1 MKKILATALILG
13 TLLLVTAQPV
23 SAQEEAPATAG
34 LAKSPLTLGF
44 LLGLSL
50 GRISGL
56 ASPPWGYRTALMGGG
71 FLNIPFGRVFSL
83 EPQLYFAQK
92 GAQYSEDVG
101 TGDFQTSINISVIEL
116 PVLFRI
122 TIPLGPD
129 AITRPRFF
137 GGPFVSYLTRA
148 VLKQIYTDFYG
159 SEASVDTFAGMK
171 KIETGFIAG
180 AGVEFDVKGGLFS
193 IDARYSQ
200 SFGSVTSTP
209 EDKKNKVISIVLG
222 FTFK

>member
-1 MKKILATALILG
+1 MKKILTTALILG
-13 TLLLVTAQPV
+13 ALLVTARPV
-23 SAQEEAPATAG
+23 SAQEEAPATVST
-34 LAKSPLTLGF
+34 AKSPLTLGF
-44 LLGLSL
+44 LLGLNL
-50 GRISGL
+50 GRVSGL
-56 ASPPWGYRTALMGGG
+56 ASPPWGYRAAFMGGG
-71 FLNIPFGRVFSL
+71 FLNIPLGRVFSL

-101 TGDFQTSINISVIEL
+101 TGNFQTSINISVIEL

-137 GGPFVSYLTRA
+137 GGPFVSYMTRA

-159 SEASVDTFAGMK
+159 SEASVDSFDGMK

-200 SFGSVTSTP
+200 SFGSITSTP